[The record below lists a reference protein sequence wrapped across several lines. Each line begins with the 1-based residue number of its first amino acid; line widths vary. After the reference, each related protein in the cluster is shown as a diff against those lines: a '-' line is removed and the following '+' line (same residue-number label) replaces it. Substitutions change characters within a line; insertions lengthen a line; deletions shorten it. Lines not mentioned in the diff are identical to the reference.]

1 MVKCKASVLLLCLF
15 FIGITL
21 HAQDSLLKVACV
33 GNSITAGYGLSNPAT
48 ESYPA
53 QMQKMFDSKKWMIE
67 NFGVSART
75 MLKTGDLPY
84 WNEPQYKEALAM
96 NPNIVIIKL
105 GTNDSKRWIWNK
117 HGGEYKTDYKEMIQ
131 SFRNLPTKPTIFIC
145 LAIPGENRGWD
156 IYNSYINDSLNPRV
170 KEVALEM
177 GVNLIDLHKVFIGN
191 EKAWL
196 MGDSVHPNF
205 AGCTVLANTVKTM
218 ITAAKPSIKFI
229 NGTLTTFNAESYQW
243 YFNNVQIPASEGGT
257 KQSLKPTKKGLYKV
271 SVAIQKGSESRLVS
285 TEFLY

>member
-1 MVKCKASVLLLCLF
+1 MKNYIFFFVILF
-15 FIGITL
+15 LSINL
-21 HAQDSLLKVACV
+21 HAQDSLIKVACV
-33 GNSITAGYGLSNPAT
+33 GNSITAGYGLSNPST

-84 WNEPQYKEALAM
+84 WNEPQYKDALAL

-117 HGGEYKTDYKEMIQ
+117 HGSEYKTDYKEMIQ
-131 SFRNLPTKPTIFIC
+131 SFRNLSSKPEIFIC

-156 IYNSYINDSLNPRV
+156 IYNSYIKDSLNPRI
-170 KEVALEM
+170 KEVAIEN
-177 GVNLIDLHKVFIGN
+177 GVNLIDLYNVFSGN

-196 MGDSVHPNF
+196 MGDSVHPNT
-205 AGCTVLANTVKTM
+205 AGCAVLAKAVKTM
-218 ITAAKPSIKFI
+218 ITAEKPNIKQ
-229 NGTLTTFNAESYQW
+229 NDGTLTTMKAVSYQW
-243 YFNNVQIPASEGGT
+243 YLDNQPIPASNGGT
-257 KQSLKPTKKGLYKV
+257 SPSLKPTKQGFYKV
-271 SVAIQKGSESRLVS
+271 SVAIKKGSESRLVS
-285 TEFLY
+285 SEFLY